1 MDGYERL
8 KNAIVQQAAE
18 DYAAAFMGNPVGGK
32 DADGMMRECEA
43 FFRSEW
49 YEQLVNGAVNGEW
62 LVRNL
67 KIRELEKAA
76 KAYEAML
83 EPCNKTTL
91 KAAVNFPK
99 DGNMEKPKPMTYVF
113 PPKLAEAL
121 MNALQIQYECIRAE
135 IRELKNE
142 EVDL

>member
-1 MDGYERL
+1 MDRYEKL
-8 KNAIVQQAAE
+8 KNAVVQQAAE

-32 DADGMMRECEA
+32 DADDMMRECAA

-49 YEQLVNGAVNGEW
+49 YEQLVNGTVNGEW

-83 EPCNKTTL
+83 APCNKTTL

-99 DGNMEKPKPMTYVF
+99 DGNKEKPKPMAYVF

-121 MNALQIQYECIRAE
+121 RNALQIQYEYIKAE

-142 EVDL
+142 GADL